1 MKITGINTGETGSG
15 GFRFQQRLLVIT
27 RKDGGVNHHIMPG
40 FIVVILVALAVA
52 AGPPLGGTSRAA
64 GDKEYLALRHMARGH
79 TCETC
84 HKENPPKAKTS
95 YVACME
101 CHGDAKKMAERTKNS
116 NPNPHAYAPDM
127 VCTKCHY
134 GHK

>member
-1 MKITGINTGETGSG
+1 MN
-15 GFRFQQRLLVIT
+15 R
-27 RKDGGVNHHIMPG
+27 HILPG
-40 FIVVILVALAVA
+40 LIAVILAALAVA
-52 AGPPLGGTSRAA
+52 AAPWGLPGGTARAA
-64 GDKEYLALRHMARGH
+64 GDKEYLALRHMARGNS
-79 TCETC
+79 CEDC

-95 YVACME
+95 YVACMG

-116 NPNPHAYAPDM
+116 NPNPHAYAPEM

>member
-1 MKITGINTGETGSG
+1 MHRRFLPGIIATVLMT
-15 GFRFQQRLLVIT
+15 
-27 RKDGGVNHHIMPG
+27 
-40 FIVVILVALAVA
+40 LAVS
-52 AGPPLGGTSRAA
+52 AGPPGPLDGTARAA
-64 GDKEYLALRHMARGH
+64 GDKEYLAIRHMARGH

-84 HKENPPKAKTS
+84 HKENPPKSKTS
-95 YVACME
+95 HVACMG

-116 NPNPHAYAPDM
+116 SPNPHAYAPDM

>member
-1 MKITGINTGETGSG
+1 MRRHIDRGIFWVMLT
-15 GFRFQQRLLVIT
+15 V
-27 RKDGGVNHHIMPG
+27 
-40 FIVVILVALAVA
+40 LAVA
-52 AGPPLGGTSRAA
+52 AAPQGPLGGTARAA

-95 YVACME
+95 YVACMG
-101 CHGDAKKMAERTKNS
+101 CHGDAKKMAERSKDK

>member
-1 MKITGINTGETGSG
+1 MNMNTDEEGPGNHYRARVFHAITGKERGM
-15 GFRFQQRLLVIT
+15 RR
-27 RKDGGVNHHIMPG
+27 H
-40 FIVVILVALAVA
+40 FIRGIIAVILAALAVL
-52 AGPPLGGTSRAA
+52 AGSLDPLDGTARAA

-84 HKENPPKAKTS
+84 HKEDPPKSKTS
-95 YVACME
+95 HVACMG
-101 CHGDAKKMAERTKNS
+101 CHGDAKKMAERSKDKS
-116 NPNPHAYAPDM
+116 PNPHAYAPDM

>member
-1 MKITGINTGETGSG
+1 MRRHFLRGI
-15 GFRFQQRLLVIT
+15 IA
-27 RKDGGVNHHIMPG
+27 
-40 FIVVILVALAVA
+40 VILAALAVA
-52 AGPPLGGTSRAA
+52 AGPWGPLGGTARAA
-64 GDKEYLALRHMARGH
+64 GDKEYLAIRHMARGH

-95 YVACME
+95 HVACMG
-101 CHGDAKKMAERTKNS
+101 CHGDAKKMAERSKDKS
-116 NPNPHAYAPDM
+116 PNPHAYAPDM

>member
-1 MKITGINTGETGSG
+1 M
-15 GFRFQQRLLVIT
+15 RRY
-27 RKDGGVNHHIMPG
+27 IMRG
-40 FIVVILVALAVA
+40 LIAAILAALAVA
-52 AGPPLGGTSRAA
+52 AGPCGLLGGTARAA
-64 GDKEYLALRHMARGH
+64 GDREYLALRHMERGH

-84 HKENPPKAKTS
+84 HKENPPKSKTS
-95 YVACME
+95 HVACMG

-116 NPNPHAYAPDM
+116 SPNPHAYAPDM

>member
-1 MKITGINTGETGSG
+1 MNRPYHTGDHRGDPRCPGCCGRSVGPARQGLPARQGTRNILPSG
-15 GFRFQQRLLVIT
+15 TWR
-27 RKDGGVNHHIMPG
+27 
-40 FIVVILVALAVA
+40 
-52 AGPPLGGTSRAA
+52 GGTPA
-64 GDKEYLALRHMARGH
+64 K
-79 TCETC
+79 TC

-95 YVACME
+95 HVACMG

-116 NPNPHAYAPDM
+116 NPNPHAYAPEM

>member
-1 MKITGINTGETGSG
+1 MK
-15 GFRFQQRLLVIT
+15 R
-27 RKDGGVNHHIMPG
+27 
-40 FIVVILVALAVA
+40 IVVQGIRIGVLVALFCAPA
-52 AGPPLGGTSRAA
+52 PAQRPAWAA

-79 TCETC
+79 TCGTC
-84 HKENPPKAKTS
+84 HKENPPRSKTS
-95 YVACME
+95 HVACME
-101 CHGDAKKMAERTKNS
+101 CHGDAKKMAERTKGS